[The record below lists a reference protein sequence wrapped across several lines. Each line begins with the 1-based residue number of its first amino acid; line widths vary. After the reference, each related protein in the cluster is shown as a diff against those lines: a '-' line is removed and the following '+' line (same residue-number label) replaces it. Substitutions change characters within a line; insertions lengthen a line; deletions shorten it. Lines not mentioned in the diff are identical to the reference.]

1 MTFHKIYEEL
11 KIAESY
17 GASKLNSTILSI
29 LLGKAISAGINLEQ
43 KVEKQEK
50 DIQSLKEI
58 LVMMNE
64 NRAKGYDEKSKV
76 HSTEAEDAQ
85 SDSQN

>member
-50 DIQSLKEI
+50 DIQALKEV
-58 LVMMNE
+58 LVMMN
-64 NRAKGYDEKSKV
+64 EKSKV
-76 HSTEAEDAQ
+76 HSTDAEDAK

>member
-1 MTFHKIYEEL
+1 MMTFHKIYEEL

-17 GASKLNSTILSI
+17 GASKLNTTLLSI

-58 LVMMNE
+58 LVLMN
-64 NRAKGYDEKSKV
+64 EKSKV

>member
-17 GASKLNSTILSI
+17 GASKLSNTMLAI
-29 LLGKAISAGINLEQ
+29 LLGKAISAGINLES

-50 DIQSLKEI
+50 DIQALKEV
-58 LVMMNE
+58 LVLMN
-64 NRAKGYDEKSKV
+64 EKSKV
-76 HSTEAEDAQ
+76 HSTDAEDAK

>member
-1 MTFHKIYEEL
+1 MMTFHKIYEEL

-17 GASKLNSTILSI
+17 GASKLNTTLLSI

-58 LVMMNE
+58 LVLMN
-64 NRAKGYDEKSKV
+64 EKSKV
-76 HSTEAEDAQ
+76 HSTDAEDAK

>member
-58 LVMMNE
+58 LVLMN
-64 NRAKGYDEKSKV
+64 DKSKV
-76 HSTEAEDAQ
+76 HSTEAEDVQ

>member
-1 MTFHKIYEEL
+1 MTFRNIYEEL

-17 GASKLNSTILSI
+17 GVSRVNSTILTI
-29 LLGKAISAGINLEQ
+29 LLTKAISAGITLEE

-50 DIQSLKEI
+50 DIQSLKEV
-58 LVMMNE
+58 LVLIN
-64 NRAKGYDEKSKV
+64 EKSKV
-76 HSTEAEDAQ
+76 HSTEAEDAK

>member
-1 MTFHKIYEEL
+1 MMTFHKIYEEL

-17 GASKLNSTILSI
+17 GASKLNTTLLSI

-43 KVEKQEK
+43 KVERQEK

-58 LVMMNE
+58 LVLMN
-64 NRAKGYDEKSKV
+64 EKSKV

>member
-1 MTFHKIYEEL
+1 MMTFHKIYEEL

-17 GASKLNSTILSI
+17 GASKLNTTLLSI

-58 LVMMNE
+58 LVLMN
-64 NRAKGYDEKSKV
+64 DKSKV

>member
-1 MTFHKIYEEL
+1 MMTFHKIYEEL

-17 GASKLNSTILSI
+17 GSSKLNTTLLSI

-58 LVMMNE
+58 LVLMN
-64 NRAKGYDEKSKV
+64 EKSKV

>member
-1 MTFHKIYEEL
+1 MMTFHKIYEEL

-17 GASKLNSTILSI
+17 GASKLNTTLLSI

-58 LVMMNE
+58 LVLMNE
-64 NRAKGYDEKSKV
+64 KSRL

>member
-1 MTFHKIYEEL
+1 MMTFHKIYEEL

-17 GASKLNSTILSI
+17 GASKLNTTLLSI
-29 LLGKAISAGINLEQ
+29 LLGKAISAGINLES
-43 KVEKQEK
+43 KVERQVK

-58 LVMMNE
+58 LVLMN
-64 NRAKGYDEKSKV
+64 DKSKV

>member
-1 MTFHKIYEEL
+1 MTFRNIYEEL

-17 GASKLNSTILSI
+17 GASKVNSTILTI
-29 LLGKAISAGINLEQ
+29 LLSKAISAGIALEQ

-50 DIQSLKEI
+50 DIQSLKEV
-58 LVMMNE
+58 LVLIN
-64 NRAKGYDEKSKV
+64 EKSKV
-76 HSTEAEDAQ
+76 HSTEAEDAK

>member
-17 GASKLNSTILSI
+17 GASKLGNTMLAI
-29 LLGKAISAGINLEQ
+29 LLGKAISAGINLES

-50 DIQSLKEI
+50 DIQALKEV
-58 LVMMNE
+58 LVLMN
-64 NRAKGYDEKSKV
+64 EKSKV
-76 HSTEAEDAQ
+76 HSTDAEDAK

>member
-58 LVMMNE
+58 LVLMN
-64 NRAKGYDEKSKV
+64 EKSKV
-76 HSTEAEDAQ
+76 HSIEAEDAQ

>member
-1 MTFHKIYEEL
+1 MMTFHKIYEEL

-17 GASKLNSTILSI
+17 GASKVNTNILSI
-29 LLGKAISAGINLEQ
+29 LLGKAISAGINLES
-43 KVEKQEK
+43 KVERQEK

-58 LVMMNE
+58 LVLMN
-64 NRAKGYDEKSKV
+64 EKSKV
-76 HSTEAEDAQ
+76 HSTDAEDAK

>member
-1 MTFHKIYEEL
+1 MMTFHKIYEEL

-17 GASKLNSTILSI
+17 GASNLNITLLSI
-29 LLGKAISAGINLEQ
+29 LLGKAISAGISLEQ

-50 DIQSLKEI
+50 DIQSLKEV
-58 LVMMNE
+58 LVLMNDK
-64 NRAKGYDEKSKV
+64 NKV

>member
-1 MTFHKIYEEL
+1 MMTFHKIYEEL

-17 GASKLNSTILSI
+17 GASKLNTTLLSI

-58 LVMMNE
+58 LVLMNE
-64 NRAKGYDEKSKV
+64 KGKV
-76 HSTEAEDAQ
+76 HSTEAEDAK

>member
-50 DIQSLKEI
+50 DIQALKEV
-58 LVMMNE
+58 LVLMN
-64 NRAKGYDEKSKV
+64 EKSKV
-76 HSTEAEDAQ
+76 HSTEAEDAK

>member
-1 MTFHKIYEEL
+1 MTFRNIYEEL

-17 GASKLNSTILSI
+17 GVSRVNSTILTV
-29 LLGKAISAGINLEQ
+29 LLTKAISAGIALEQ

-50 DIQSLKEI
+50 DIQSLKEV
-58 LVMMNE
+58 LVLIN
-64 NRAKGYDEKSKV
+64 EKSKV
-76 HSTEAEDAQ
+76 HSTEAEDAK

>member
-58 LVMMNE
+58 LVLMN
-64 NRAKGYDEKSKV
+64 DKSKV

>member
-50 DIQSLKEI
+50 DIQALKEV
-58 LVMMNE
+58 LVLIN
-64 NRAKGYDEKSKV
+64 EKSKV
-76 HSTEAEDAQ
+76 HSTEAEDAK

>member
-1 MTFHKIYEEL
+1 MTFRNIYEEL

-17 GASKLNSTILSI
+17 GVSRVNSTILTV
-29 LLGKAISAGINLEQ
+29 LLTKAISAGIALEQ

-58 LVMMNE
+58 LVLMN
-64 NRAKGYDEKSKV
+64 EKSKV

>member
-43 KVEKQEK
+43 KVERQEK

-58 LVMMNE
+58 LVLMN
-64 NRAKGYDEKSKV
+64 EKSKV

>member
-58 LVMMNE
+58 LVLMN
-64 NRAKGYDEKSKV
+64 EKSKV